1 MNATDTTP
9 SPFASLTLRQISA
22 MTEDEARAVIEQMV
36 WPNGPVCPHCE
47 SEHTGVIKANPEKRV
62 RAGLHQ
68 CKHKG
73 CRKQF
78 TVTVGTIMEKS
89 KIPLKTWLMAVQI
102 MCASK
107 KGVSALQLHRMLGF
121 GSYETAWFM
130 GHRIRHAMANG
141 GLGAKFT
148 GTVEADETYVGG
160 KPRYKGES
168 KTGRG
173 TNKIPVAGLV
183 ERGGEVRAK
192 VVANVTGATL
202 KGFIR
207 ENVMPTAVLMTD
219 ENTSYRGID
228 KTHPFHE
235 TVTHSKGEY
244 VRKGDKNVHSNTI
257 ESFWSL
263 VKRSIMGAWHH
274 VSPEHL
280 NRYLGERAFTWNTRK
295 LTDGERVEDF
305 FARVTGARLTY
316 LQGV

>member
-1 MNATDTTP
+1 MNSTPAT
-9 SPFASLTLRQISA
+9 SPFTNLTLRGISG
-22 MTEDEARAVIEQMV
+22 MTEDQARAIIERMV

-47 SEHTGVIKANPEKRV
+47 SQNVGVIKANPEKRV
-62 RAGLHQ
+62 RAGLFQ
-68 CKHKG
+68 CKAKE

-78 TVTVGTIMEKS
+78 TVTVNTIMEKS

-121 GSYETAWFM
+121 GSYETAWFLGM
-130 GHRIRHAMANG
+130 RIRHAMANG
-141 GLGAKFT
+141 GLAAKFT
-148 GTVEADETYVGG
+148 GVVEADETYVGG

-168 KTGRG
+168 KAGRG
-173 TNKIPVAGLV
+173 TNKTPVAGLV
-183 ERGGEVRAK
+183 ERGGDVRVK

-207 ENVMPTAVLMTD
+207 ANVMPTAVLMTD
-219 ENTSYRGID
+219 ENSSYRGMD

-244 VRKGDKNVHSNTI
+244 VRTGTDVHSNTI

-274 VSPEHL
+274 VSTEHL

-295 LTDGERVEDF
+295 LTDGDRVAEMF
-305 FARVTGARLTY
+305 SRVPGARLTY
-316 LQGV
+316 QRPV